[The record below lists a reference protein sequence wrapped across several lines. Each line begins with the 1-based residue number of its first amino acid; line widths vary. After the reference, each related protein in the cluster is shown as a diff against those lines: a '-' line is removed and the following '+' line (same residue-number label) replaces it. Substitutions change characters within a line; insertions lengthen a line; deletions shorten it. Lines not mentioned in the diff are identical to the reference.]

1 MLVARRTLG
10 VVGVLVLVVAAV
22 AAAFV
27 AGRSMSLIAD
37 PISTEVTKDTREV
50 IMAVER
56 REEIVLLS
64 TATEGLHTVQSEG
77 KIFKWS
83 LPRSGR
89 TNILQYSFNT
99 KLGIDGRGVN
109 IREISED
116 QFRVTIPE
124 FKTIGF
130 SEPKFK
136 TVHRSGGVLSF
147 VTEDIDTAEAINEIL
162 NDDSRQVHIDSNR
175 ELLQDQARLFYT
187 DLIRAIDEDVSL
199 QFEFL

>member
-1 MLVARRTLG
+1 MLVARRILG
-10 VVGVLVLVVAAV
+10 AVGVMVLLAAAV
-22 AAAFV
+22 VAFV

-77 KIFKWS
+77 RIFKWP
-83 LPRSGR
+83 LPRSVR
-89 TNILQYSFNT
+89 TNILQYSFNA
-99 KLGIDGRGVN
+99 KLGIDGRDVS

-136 TVHRSGGVLSF
+136 TVHRSDGVLSF
-147 VTEDIDTAEAINEIL
+147 VTEDIDTAAAVTEIL
-162 NDDSRQVHIDSNR
+162 NDETRQEHIDSNR
-175 ELLQDQARLFYT
+175 DLLQDQARLFYS
-187 DLIRAIDEDVSL
+187 DLIRAIDEDVTL

>member
-1 MLVARRTLG
+1 MLVARRILG

-37 PISTEVTKDTREV
+37 PISTEGTKDTREV

-77 KIFKWS
+77 KIFKWP

-99 KLGIDGRGVN
+99 KLGIDGRGVS

-130 SEPKFK
+130 SEPTFK
-136 TVHRSGGVLSF
+136 TVHRSDGVLSF
-147 VTEDIDTAEAINEIL
+147 VTEDIDTAAAVTEIL
-162 NDDSRQVHIDSNR
+162 NDETRQEHIDSNR
-175 ELLQDQARLFYT
+175 DLLQDQARLFYS
-187 DLIRAIDEDVSL
+187 DLIRAIDEDVTL

>member
-1 MLVARRTLG
+1 
-10 VVGVLVLVVAAV
+10 
-22 AAAFV
+22 
-27 AGRSMSLIAD
+27 MSLIAD

>member
-1 MLVARRTLG
+1 MLVARRILG

-37 PISTEVTKDTREV
+37 PISTEGTKDTREV

-77 KIFKWS
+77 RIFKWP
-83 LPRSGR
+83 LPRSVR
-89 TNILQYSFNT
+89 TNILQYSFNA
-99 KLGIDGRGVN
+99 KLGIDGRDVS

-130 SEPKFK
+130 SEPTFK
-136 TVHRSGGVLSF
+136 TVHRSDGVLSF
-147 VTEDIDTAEAINEIL
+147 VTEDIDTAEAISEIL

-175 ELLQDQARLFYT
+175 DLLQDQARLFYT
-187 DLIRAIDEDVSL
+187 DLIRAIDEDVTL